1 LPLTPLDNIYVSNAG
16 NDRIEKFDND
26 GKFITKW
33 GSLGKENGHLDTP
46 HDIAVDELGNLYVDE
61 QGNFRVQVF
70 STDGKFITKWGPPG
84 SNDNQFLDPHSIV
97 VTHPV
102 ILN

>member
-1 LPLTPLDNIYVSNAG
+1 
-16 NDRIEKFDND
+16 
-26 GKFITKW
+26 
-33 GSLGKENGHLDTP
+33 
-46 HDIAVDELGNLYVDE
+46 HDIAVDELGNLYVVE

-70 STDGKFITKWGPPG
+70 STDGKFITKWGSPG